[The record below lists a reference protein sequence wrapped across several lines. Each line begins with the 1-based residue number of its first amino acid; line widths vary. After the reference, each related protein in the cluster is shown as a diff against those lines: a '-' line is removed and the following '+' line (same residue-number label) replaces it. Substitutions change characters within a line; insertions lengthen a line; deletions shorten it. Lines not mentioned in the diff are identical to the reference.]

1 MPTAF
6 ETRNDEMRGFVNLLV
21 SKVRSMRIVA
31 KIAFR
36 NLVRQFRRNL
46 LLGIGI
52 AVSMSIL
59 VITSS
64 FTNGLTDIL
73 FNKVMVYMTGHIRVV
88 EDSYVTRRSDVIRD
102 TPRFIETIKENV
114 PGIKRI
120 DVTISA
126 FGRSIG
132 NGKTGMCALIG
143 IPKDADFYKDTQLEA
158 GHTEDI
164 FKPDVFPGIILYK
177 NAAKDINVGMND
189 IVTVRFDTVYG
200 QSQAPKF
207 KVVGLIPSENL
218 FMDVAAFVDQDTLRG
233 LLNLKPDESLGLNIV
248 TTYPEDARKVIA
260 EANKLHAALAPEAA
274 GVKALFAA
282 GDKRAAG
289 DAFALRLYD
298 TTASQVAKDN
308 LQFVKGDLPSL
319 AQAKDGII
327 ITEALAARIGADLGT
342 HLTYSYAPKGG
353 ADTIDKDVVVKGI
366 VKTPSPFA
374 DATAFANPE
383 VFYQTFYW
391 NIPNQPAEVAHDA
404 PLFKALLPE
413 WDLMQRS
420 PNTDAAVKKR
430 QLLGRESWKGA
441 KVDVQTMFENASV
454 IVDFQKGLNTV
465 SLVAVLVLFFVILI
479 GVVNTMRMSIR
490 ERTREIGTNR
500 AIGMQRGDVRSVFVL
515 EIVFLALLS
524 CLIGILLAWG
534 LMALLGLLT
543 FDLKDNP
550 FGMFF
555 VQKHLYFVPKVS
567 TILINFVTIVLV
579 AFLIAFFTARRAAKM
594 GVADALRHYE

>member
-1 MPTAF
+1 
-6 ETRNDEMRGFVNLLV
+6 MRRFFNFIL
-21 SKVRSMRIVA
+21 SKARSARVVA

-52 AVSMSIL
+52 AVSMCIL
-59 VITSS
+59 VITAS

-73 FNKVMVYMTGHIRVV
+73 FNRVMVYMTGHIRVIQ
-88 EDSYVTRRSDVIRD
+88 DSYVTRRSDVIRD
-102 TPRFIETIKENV
+102 TPRFIETIKRTV

-132 NGKTGMCALIG
+132 NGKTGMCALVG
-143 IPKDADFYKDTQLEA
+143 IPRDADFYKDTNLEA
-158 GHTEDI
+158 GHVEDI
-164 FKPDVFPGIILYK
+164 FKPDVFPGIIMYK
-177 NAAKDINVGMND
+177 NAAKDINVKLND
-189 IVTVRFDTVYG
+189 IVTVRFETVYG

-207 KVVGLIPSENL
+207 KVVGLIPSENM
-218 FMDVAAFVDQDTLRG
+218 FMDVAAFVDQDTLRQM
-233 LLNLKPDESLGLNIV
+233 LNLKPDESLGLNIV
-248 TTYPEDARKVIA
+248 TDYPEDQRKVIQ

-274 GVKALFAA
+274 GVNALFVS
-282 GDKRAAG
+282 GDKRAVG
-289 DAFALRLYD
+289 SAFALKLDD
-298 TTASQVAKDN
+298 TTGYQVAQDN
-308 LQFVKGDLPSL
+308 LQFTKGDLRSL
-319 AQAKDGII
+319 ALAKDGII
-327 ITEALAARIGADLGT
+327 LTQTLAEQLGADVGARV
-342 HLTYSYAPKGG
+342 TYNYAAKSST
-353 ADTIDKDVVVKGI
+353 DTVEKELVVKGI

-383 VFYQTFYW
+383 VFYQTYYW
-391 NIPNQPAEVAHDA
+391 NIPRQPATVAHDA

-413 WDLMQRS
+413 WDLMARS

-430 QLLGRESWKGA
+430 QLLGRESWKGS
-441 KVDVQTMFENASV
+441 KVDVQTMFENASA
-454 IVDFQKGLNTV
+454 IVDFQRGLNTV

-500 AIGMQRGDVRSVFVL
+500 AIGMQRGDVRNVFVL
-515 EIVFLALLS
+515 EIVFLAILS
-524 CLIGILLAWG
+524 CVIGILLAWG
-534 LMALLGLLT
+534 VVSLLGLLT

-550 FGMFF
+550 FSMFF
-555 VQKHLYFVPKVS
+555 VQKHLYFVPKAS
-567 TILINFVTIVLV
+567 TIIVNFITIVLV

-594 GVADALRHYE
+594 RVADALRHYE